1 MHEEGIGMEKVIEK
15 SPRGRLRTGSNMEYQ
30 VVARRFRPQR
40 FEDIVGQ
47 ESTVQTLK
55 NAITMNRIAHAYLF
69 SGPRGIGKTTIA
81 RIYAKALNCKEG
93 PTEKPCGKCP
103 NCVEIAQGGSLD
115 VLEIDGASNRGIDQI
130 RDLKENVKYA
140 PAGSRFK
147 IYIIDEVH
155 MLTNEAFN
163 ALLKTLEE
171 PPAHIKFFFATT
183 EQNKLPATIL
193 SRCQK
198 FELRR
203 ITSKDIVSRL
213 VMIAGNDGIQIDEDS
228 LAAVARAGLGS
239 MRDSESVLE
248 QLISYCG
255 KKITYDKVSE
265 TLGIVEDDTYFEI
278 AGAVNKEDMGA
289 LIGIVERIAD
299 DGKDFARFLAGL
311 TGHFRA
317 LLIRKIAQDDRSL
330 FDMPKETLKKLSQQE
345 KQFSEEELCALTDL
359 CAKTELELKQAI
371 SVRVV
376 VEMALIKMA
385 KVRGKVSIHDL
396 IGRVERLS
404 QGFVMPAPAP
414 KGAAGAGCA
423 PAQPAAAGTEKQQAE
438 MHRKPAD
445 KVSLG
450 PDKDIL
456 RIHDAWADI
465 ILEFA
470 KEHPMVKT
478 FLAEGRILGYEDG
491 TLIVGFT
498 RENMFHKEALSDK
511 PNLVL
516 VQKKLSEKLGREIRL
531 HLDLIE
537 DDQKERGK
545 HVRHVVRPEADVQAP
560 KNEDA
565 HNHPHVKEVLD
576 IFEGKVVRVKK

>member
-1 MHEEGIGMEKVIEK
+1 
-15 SPRGRLRTGSNMEYQ
+15 MEYQ

-55 NAITMNRIAHAYLF
+55 NAIKLNRIAHAYLF

-81 RIYAKALNCKEG
+81 RIFAKALNCKEG

-103 NCVEIAQGGSLD
+103 NCVEIAQSSSLD

-140 PAGSRFK
+140 PAGGRFK

-203 ITSKDIVSRL
+203 ITSKDIVARL
-213 VMIAGNDGIQIDEDS
+213 AMIAKNDGVQIDNDS

-239 MRDSESVLE
+239 MRDAESILE

-255 KKITYDKVSE
+255 KKIAYERVAE
-265 TLGIVEDDTYFEI
+265 ILGIVEDDTYFEVADAI
-278 AGAVNKEDMGA
+278 HKEDMA
-289 LIGIVERIAD
+289 VLIKIVERIAD
-299 DGKDFARFLAGL
+299 EGKDFARFLAGL
-311 TGHFRA
+311 TAHFRA
-317 LLIRKIAQDDRSL
+317 LLILKIAQDDGSL
-330 FDMPKETLKKLSQQE
+330 LDLPRETLKRLSQQE
-345 KQFSEEELCALTDL
+345 KLFGEEELCALTEL
-359 CAKTELELKQAI
+359 CAKAELELKQAI
-371 SVRVV
+371 SARVV

-385 KVRGKVSIHDL
+385 KVRGRVSIADL

-404 QGFVMPAPAP
+404 QGGFV
-414 KGAAGAGCA
+414 AAGGGSASVRGQTA
-423 PAQPAAAGTEKQQAE
+423 VPPPATVKSDRVFSESQK
-438 MHRKPAD
+438 KPAE
-445 KVSLG
+445 KVSLS
-450 PDKDIL
+450 PDTDIL
-456 RIHDAWADI
+456 KIHDAWADI

-478 FLAEGRILGYEDG
+478 FLAEGRILGFEDG

-498 RENMFHKEALSDK
+498 RENTFHKEALSDK

-537 DDQKERGK
+537 DDHKGHGK
-545 HVRHVVRPEADVQAP
+545 HVRHTVHHEPAEQPP
-560 KNEDA
+560 KGEEA